1 MGSGENMLKRNVR
14 SAEDELDNKKERR
27 MHH

>member
-1 MGSGENMLKRNVR
+1 MGSGENMLKRNVS
-14 SAEDELDNKKERR
+14 SAEDELDNKERR